1 MRSANELLML
11 ADMLASISSLT
22 LNGNV
27 PLRKHIKTRMS
38 LKFSSM
44 RCECWRWYHIG
55 SRGGQAWE
63 SRSACSMEEV
73 VLGQRERAERVKV
86 LVVQFL
92 RSRNAAFE

>member
-38 LKFSSM
+38 LEFC
-44 RCECWRWYHIG
+44 CECLL
-55 SRGGQAWE
+55 A
-63 SRSACSMEEV
+63 
-73 VLGQRERAERVKV
+73 
-86 LVVQFL
+86 LVPCWL
-92 RSRNAAFE
+92 